1 MSNENKKINSIGS
14 TNLYYNMA
22 NVSEKSTK
30 LKDCIKYNFV
40 NINKKMVF
48 Y

>member
-1 MSNENKKINSIGS
+1 
-14 TNLYYNMA
+14 MA
-22 NVSEKSTK
+22 IVSEKSIK